1 MSVVTFNAAEL
12 QDTLPYPDSP
22 ISYSGSKKTTNTG
35 SAAGPG
41 YASVQLTSEQPTLR
55 DRTNSGRIL
64 ARAIAAHKWKIAIKY
79 NPMTQTEFDP
89 IYSFLLNRRGGMN
102 PFFVSLPQYSTP
114 KDSNFNTWLN
124 ANASNILSVDGS
136 STLEAGITSGLISRS
151 GYNSTTNGTPRPGDL
166 FTINDPDN
174 SNHLKA
180 YMVTRVESYEDY
192 QANLS
197 QPATSQLR
205 LHFTP
210 GLSKGVSSTGQF
222 IFTNPKIKVILSN
235 DVQQYSLNANNLYEY
250 SLNLEEVQ

>member
-1 MSVVTFNAAEL
+1 MSVVTFTAGEIQN
-12 QDTLPYPDSP
+12 TLPDPSNP
-22 ISYSGSKKTTNTG
+22 ISYAGSSKTTNTG

-102 PFFVSLPQYSTP
+102 PFFVSLPQYSAP
-114 KDSNFNTWLN
+114 KDATF
-124 ANASNILSVDGS
+124 AASSFTSQTAAGTASAGAIVI
-136 STLEAGITSGLISRS
+136 STTTNS
-151 GYNSTTNGTPRPGDL
+151 YNSTTNGTPRPGDL
-166 FTINDPDN
+166 FTINSPTN

-180 YMVTRVESYEDY
+180 YMVTRVESYDDY

-197 QPATSQLR
+197 QPSTSQLR
-205 LHFTP
+205 VYFTP
-210 GLSKGVSSTGQF
+210 GLSKSVAIGDSLV
-222 IFTNPKIKVILSN
+222 FTNPKIKVILSN